1 MVKIAALQL
10 NLQVGDLQGNC
21 HKIEQAVK
29 QATLMGAQVC
39 LTTELAV
46 CGYPPKDLLL
56 YHDFSDCCLLA
67 VEDLAQ
73 KLKEYPPVII
83 GCPLSNQNLNGK
95 QLFNGAVL
103 IKNGMVN
110 KTFGKALLPTYDVFD
125 ENRYFEPWNGTCCF
139 AHEGITFGVTICE
152 DIWNDPEFIPRQL
165 YESDPLQKAVSHGAK
180 ILLNLSA
187 SPFSVGKQSFRE
199 KMIGGLAKKHEVHII
214 YANQVGGNDD
224 LIFDGRS
231 VGFGPNGE
239 CIARAKGFEEDIL
252 CIDLECESKNIMI
265 HDVACEEEEIW
276 KSLVLATRDYA
287 DKCGFE
293 SAVLGLSGGI
303 DSALTAAVAAEAFG
317 SQKVM
322 ALLLPSPY
330 SSRGS
335 IDDSLKLAKT
345 LGIRAEVIPI
355 ANIMESFQSSLS
367 PLFTGCKQDITEEN
381 IQSRIRGNILM
392 AISNKFNYLLLTT
405 GNKSELAVG
414 YCTIY
419 GDMSGGFAVL
429 SDLPKTNVYSVS
441 KWLNHSRQKEV
452 IPRAI
457 IEKQPSAELRPDQKD
472 QDSLPPYDILDEL
485 LQRIIVEKQPPHMIT
500 KSPYVEH
507 ADDIGKLMRK
517 AEFKR
522 KQAPPGPKLFLS
534 AFGSGWR
541 MPIAGKWFWQNI
553 LTET

>member
-10 NLQVGDLQGNC
+10 NLLVGDLQGNC

-29 QATLMGAQVC
+29 QATQMGAQVC

-56 YHDFSDCCLLA
+56 YHDFADCCLLA

-125 ENRYFEPWNGTCCF
+125 ENRYFEPWNGICCF
-139 AHEGITFGVTICE
+139 EHEGITFGVTICE

-165 YESDPLQKAVSHGAK
+165 YQSDPLQKAASQGAK
-180 ILLNLSA
+180 IILNLSA
-187 SPFSVGKQSFRE
+187 SPLSIGKQSFRE
-199 KMIGGLAKKHEVHII
+199 KMIGGLAKKHGVHIV

-224 LIFDGRS
+224 LVFDGRS
-231 VGFGPNGE
+231 VGFSPSGR
-239 CIARAKGFEEDIL
+239 CIARAKGFEEEII
-252 CIDLECESKNIMI
+252 CIDLESESNNTITR
-265 HDVACEEEEIW
+265 DVECQEEEIW
-276 KSLVLATRDYA
+276 KSLVMATRDYA
-287 DKCGFE
+287 YKCGFKT
-293 SAVLGLSGGI
+293 AVLGLSGGI

-317 SQKVM
+317 PQKIM
-322 ALLLPSPY
+322 ALLMPSPH

-335 IDDSLKLAKT
+335 IDDSLQLAKT
-345 LGIRAEVIPI
+345 LGIRTEVVPI
-355 ANIMESFQSSLS
+355 ENIMESFQSSLS
-367 PLFTGCKQDITEEN
+367 PLFAGCKQDITEEN

-392 AISNKFNYLLLTT
+392 AISNKFNHLLLTT

-429 SDLPKTNVYSVS
+429 SDLPKTKVYSVS
-441 KWLNHSRQKEV
+441 KWMNHSRQKEV

-457 IEKQPSAELRPDQKD
+457 IEKQPSAELRPDQTD
-472 QDSLPPYDILDEL
+472 QDSLPPYDILDDILES
-485 LQRIIVEKQPPHMIT
+485 IIVKKSSPHKLNQNTLEMQ
-500 KSPYVEH
+500 KYYVGRLLH
-507 ADDIGKLMRK
+507 R

-522 KQAPPGPKLFLS
+522 KQSPPGPKIFAS

-541 MPIAGKWFWQNI
+541 MPIAAKWFS
-553 LTET
+553 TFDESS